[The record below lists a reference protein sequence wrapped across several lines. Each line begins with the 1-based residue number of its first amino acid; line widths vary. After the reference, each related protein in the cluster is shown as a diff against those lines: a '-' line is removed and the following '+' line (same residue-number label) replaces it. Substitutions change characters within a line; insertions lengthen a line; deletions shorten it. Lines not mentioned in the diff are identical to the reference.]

1 MYHSNYSHPLPA
13 PPELATSKTNQR
25 ISKWALKVN
34 IGNRNVFN
42 PINGL
47 SSETL
52 KQLLHI

>member
-1 MYHSNYSHPLPA
+1 MHHSNYSHPLPA
-13 PPELATSKTNQR
+13 PPEPATSKTNQR
-25 ISKWALKVN
+25 ISKWTLKVN

-42 PINGL
+42 PINVL